1 MGAFDFA
8 VGPLNQIG
16 NAVGIGNLS
25 DRLGLNEFINF
36 MSGQTGF
43 DESVR
48 QYNTSL
54 EWEKEKFAKEIELAN
69 TAHQREMEDLKAAG
83 LNPIMFGN
91 RGAETPSV
99 GGVSPM
105 NMNNAGQGLRD
116 LVFSSIGTALDL
128 QRQQKEN
135 ELIGQQIKN
144 LKTENGYRQFR
155 QMVEEMEEM
164 DWEMPDGK
172 TVNKAQMT
180 MAFLYNSLIQQE
192 QEITQREYDLGF
204 TEKYG
209 NWREVMNLINKGTG
223 SFKDIATG
231 IADLLSMGRRPTIPM
246 NTETTTTDAYG
257 TIKKH
262 TYQRRY

>member
-1 MGAFDFA
+1 MGITDGLFTNAL
-8 VGPLNQIG
+8 PINNIG
-16 NAVGIGNLS
+16 LGNLTQKM
-25 DRLGLNEFINF
+25 GLNDFVQFI
-36 MSGQTGF
+36 SGETGF
-43 DESVR
+43 NESVR

-54 EWEKEKFAKEIELAN
+54 DWEKEKFEREIELAN
-69 TAHQREMEDLKAAG
+69 TAHQREMEDLKQAG

-135 ELIGQQIKN
+135 ELIGQQITN
-144 LKTENGYRQFR
+144 LKTDNGYKIFR
-155 QMVEEMEEM
+155 QMVEEFENM

-172 TVNKAQMT
+172 KVNKAQLT
-180 MAFLYNSLIQQE
+180 MAMLYNTLIQQE
-192 QEITQREYDLGF
+192 QNIRESEQRIGY
-204 TEKYG
+204 TEKYQD
-209 NWREVMNLINKGTG
+209 WKEVMNLIRSGTG

-231 IADLLSMGRRPTIPM
+231 IADILSLGRRPQIPM
-246 NTETTTTDAYG
+246 NTETTTTDAFG